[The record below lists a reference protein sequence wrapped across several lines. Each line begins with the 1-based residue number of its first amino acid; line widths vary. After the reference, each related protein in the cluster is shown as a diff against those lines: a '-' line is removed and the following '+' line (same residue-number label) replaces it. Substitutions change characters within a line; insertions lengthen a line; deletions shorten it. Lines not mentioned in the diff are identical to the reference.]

1 MDAKKT
7 KSTHS
12 SAYRS
17 PNGPVYVQTSL
28 LTAGMRIRKAM
39 AEGYKT
45 KTASNMNTT
54 TPVLTQQQTGNVNS
68 PFLTQNPMMQQQQ
81 QQQQQPFMTQKSKK
95 RTLDDYFSAAC

>member
-45 KTASNMNTT
+45 KAASNMNTT
-54 TPVLTQQQTGNVNS
+54 TPILTQQTGNVNS